1 MSHFLFT
8 VLFPYSIL
16 VILFPFTTLWYEF
29 FWILHPKFGWTHIS
43 QNFRFEMFELYSV
56 PFFVSAF
63 YTALFSASGLTFIGD
78 SSLFDTSKMIFTVSV
93 IFGVL
98 LDFLILSS
106 IASKNQK
113 FLQNNPE
120 KSAKNPHFIIFFIF
134 WRIFLPDIFVAS
146 SLSAHYSR
154 MTLNKK
160 QIFLIS
166 FWVQLIRISMLVVMS
181 LLFK

>member
-1 MSHFLFT
+1 
-8 VLFPYSIL
+8 
-16 VILFPFTTLWYEF
+16 
-29 FWILHPKFGWTHIS
+29 
-43 QNFRFEMFELYSV
+43 MFELYSV

-113 FLQNNPE
+113 FLRENSE
-120 KSAKNPHFIIFFIF
+120 KLPKNIIFIIFFTF
-134 WRIFLPDIFVAS
+134 WRIFLPDIFIVS
-146 SLSAHYSR
+146 SLSAHYFR
-154 MTLNKK
+154 MNLNKK

-166 FWVQLIRISMLVVMS
+166 LCAQSFRILILAIIYFGISIN
-181 LLFK
+181 F

>member
-1 MSHFLFT
+1 
-8 VLFPYSIL
+8 
-16 VILFPFTTLWYEF
+16 
-29 FWILHPKFGWTHIS
+29 
-43 QNFRFEMFELYSV
+43 MFELYSV

-120 KSAKNPHFIIFFIF
+120 KTAKNSHFIIFFIF
-134 WRIFLPDIFVAS
+134 WRIFLPDIFIAS
-146 SLSAHYSR
+146 SLSAYCFR
-154 MTLNKK
+154 MGLSKI
-160 QIFLIS
+160 QILLIS
-166 FWVQLIRISMLVVMS
+166 LCAQSVRIAILAIIY
-181 LLFK
+181 FGIYIHF